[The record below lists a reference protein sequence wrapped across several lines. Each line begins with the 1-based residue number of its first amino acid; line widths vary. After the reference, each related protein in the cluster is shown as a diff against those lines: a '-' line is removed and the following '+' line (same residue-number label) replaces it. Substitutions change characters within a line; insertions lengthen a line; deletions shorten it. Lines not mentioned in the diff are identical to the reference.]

1 MTEQSETRPS
11 SGSIRPRR
19 GRPTSA
25 KLTQD
30 RIAEAALAIIDE
42 RGWDALTMNA
52 LASRLHVRAPSLYH
66 HIESQADLIHL
77 VRRIIVRKID
87 TANLDQVGWEEAI
100 RSFGMSYYRAFLRH
114 PNTIQTLS
122 VTPIHDPETF
132 AMYEAFLGALDREG
146 WTGERAL
153 EILVGLEYLA
163 LGSAFEANATDVMLV
178 VERAEENNA
187 PILAKFLRERAIQGL
202 EVVESTFV
210 QLLEDFITMFRLE
223 RERVESRSEP
233 APRQRAAVL
242 SSS

>member
-1 MTEQSETRPS
+1 MSKATETDKVS
-11 SGSIRPRR
+11 STARPRR

-30 RIAEAALAIIDE
+30 RIAEAALELIDE
-42 RGWDALTMNA
+42 RGWDSLTMTA
-52 LASRLHVRAPSLYH
+52 LATRLHVRAPSLYH

-77 VRRIIVRKID
+77 VRRLIVRNID
-87 TANLDQVGWEEAI
+87 TSSLDRVAWEEAI

-132 AMYEAFLGALDREG
+132 AMYEAFLSALDREG

-163 LGSAFEANATDVMLV
+163 LGSAFEANAPDVMLAA
-178 VERAEENNA
+178 ERADANNA
-187 PILAKFLRERAIQGL
+187 PILAKFLRERAAQGT
-202 EVVESTFV
+202 EVVEATFV
-210 QLLEDFITMFRLE
+210 QLLEDFIMMFRME
-223 RERVESRSEP
+223 RERAATNAEP
-233 APRQRAAVL
+233 QPRMRPA
-242 SSS
+242 SMMTW